1 LSKKF
6 KSSKKNTPASPKTQN
21 SNNLKLSYKVSEQT
35 NLIQQ
40 IDSIKFKT
48 ETQKNLYKEI
58 CDNYITFVAGPAGT
72 GKTFI
77 SLWTSLNLLFN
88 GDNYK
93 KIYITK
99 PYKTAG
105 EDFGFLPG
113 GIAEKFDPLLASY
126 YWNLEKIIGTE
137 TYRRLISHKIIEIV
151 PIAYMRGI
159 TFENCIVLL
168 DEAQNTS
175 PEQLELLLTRLGDDA
190 KIIVMGD
197 IKQSDIRT
205 TSGLGDA
212 MLRFKDIEDI
222 GMVEFMQEDVVRHPL
237 VKKIIAGYENELI
250 YNKEAGWKTEF
261 KSMG

>member
-1 LSKKF
+1 
-6 KSSKKNTPASPKTQN
+6 
-21 SNNLKLSYKVSEQT
+21 
-35 NLIQQ
+35 
-40 IDSIKFKT
+40 
-48 ETQKNLYKEI
+48 
-58 CDNYITFVAGPAGT
+58 
-72 GKTFI
+72 
-77 SLWTSLNLLFN
+77 
-88 GDNYK
+88 
-93 KIYITK
+93 
-99 PYKTAG
+99 
-105 EDFGFLPG
+105 
-113 GIAEKFDPLLASY
+113 
-126 YWNLEKIIGTE
+126 
-137 TYRRLISHKIIEIV
+137 
-151 PIAYMRGI
+151 MRGI

-250 YNKEAGWKTEF
+250 YNKEAG
-261 KSMG
+261 